1 MLSKRTALLLF
12 SVTVVLTLLAAQ
24 CGATPTP
31 ETVVEKVIET
41 VIVEK
46 EVKGETVTVVETVE
60 VEKEVVVT
68 MEVEVEKEVV
78 VTATPE
84 PVEEQA

>member
-12 SVTVVLTLLAAQ
+12 TVTILMTLLAAQ
-24 CGATPTP
+24 CGAPPTP
-31 ETVVEKVIET
+31 EVIVEKVVET

-46 EVKGETVTVVETVE
+46 VVEGETVTVVETVE

-68 MEVEVEKEVV
+68 MEVEKEVIV
-78 VTATPE
+78 VATPE
-84 PVEEQA
+84 PM